1 MHGSLTS
8 TQAILPNNPVKRLNC
23 CSTVILCSLL
33 ASRLDPYITGV
44 LLGYTIT
51 QAVQLH
57 KILEKYLNPRQFLTA
72 WQFYKLL

>member
-33 ASRLDPYITGV
+33 ASRLDPYVADV
-44 LLGYTIT
+44 LLGYTVA

-57 KILEKYLNPRQFLTA
+57 QTLEKSLDPR
-72 WQFYKLL
+72 